1 MYSKSQTLLS
11 NVILENYENM
21 FHFRHLIMISS
32 KPVHVITQQCCMVSG
47 EDTNTHCTVFDSTG
61 SQYLLPP
68 LGTTIILDYLITGHG
83 NLVIHLQILQ
93 KMFFVITSGSDYFSA
108 SFA

>member
-11 NVILENYENM
+11 NVILKNYENM
-21 FHFRHLIMISS
+21 FHFRHLNMISS
-32 KPVHVITQQCCMVSG
+32 KPVHVLLSNAAWLVEKTQILIAQSLIWL
-47 EDTNTHCTVFDSTG
+47 DTNI
-61 SQYLLPP
+61 YPP
-68 LGTTIILDYLITGHG
+68 PPGTTIISDYLFTGHE

-93 KMFFVITSGSDYFSA
+93 KMFFVVTSGSNYISA